1 MNRKIIS
8 SLGGLCGLLLWT
20 ESSFAACYINRPNFI
35 AQNVIMD
42 IGDITITPS
51 SSIGILKTGS
61 FTING
66 QNGLTACDGNGG
78 SSIGKILI
86 GQKITKDATLSAAVP
101 NGDIYSTNVAGIGVR
116 LYRDSGDV
124 KAYYPHTLYLNRSN
138 SVNLRAGIFK
148 VDIIKTSNEVGT
160 GSLSSGLYSTYYNNG
175 DGESKPIL
183 TSTLNANGITIKN
196 STCEITGNANQTVN
210 MGTIQR
216 SKLNNVGDVDDITK
230 SFQIDVK
237 CNGGNYKTQ
246 NVKIGFDYTPDLAH
260 ANSGV
265 IANATTGSSGSV
277 YAKGIGIQLLAHDSG
292 NQIIKTGD
300 KVDVGKTEL
309 NKETTEVL
317 KLRARYYKTAIE
329 TTPGDVSAV
338 VNFNLVYQ

>member
-1 MNRKIIS
+1 MNRKILI
-8 SLGGLCGLLLWT
+8 SLGGLCSLLLWT
-20 ESSFAACYINRPNFI
+20 ESSFADCYINRSNFK
-35 AQNVIMD
+35 AQNVTMD
-42 IGDITITPS
+42 MGEVTINPSTP
-51 SSIGILKTGS
+51 IGILKTGS

-66 QNGLTACDGNGG
+66 QNGLTACNGNGG

-86 GQKITKDATLSAAVP
+86 GHEIPKNAALSAAVP
-101 NGDIYSTNVAGIGVR
+101 DGEIYSTNVPGIGVR

-124 KAYYPHTLYLNRSN
+124 KAYYPHILYLNRSN

-148 VDIIKTSNEVGT
+148 VDIIKTSDEVGT

-175 DGESKPIL
+175 DGETKPIL
-183 TSTLNANGITIKN
+183 TSTLNANGIMIKN

-216 SKLNNVGDVDDITK
+216 SKLNNVGDVDDITQPV
-230 SFQIDVK
+230 QIDVK
-237 CNGGNYKTQ
+237 CNGGNDKTQ
-246 NVKIGFDYTPDLAH
+246 TVKIGFDYTPDSAH
-260 ANSGV
+260 ANNGV
-265 IANATTGSSGSV
+265 IANAITGSSGSV
-277 YAKGIGIQLLAHDSG
+277 YAKGIGIQLLTNDLDRVV
-292 NQIIKTGD
+292 KTGD
-300 KVDVGKTEL
+300 KVSVGETQL
-309 NKETTEVL
+309 NNETTEVV